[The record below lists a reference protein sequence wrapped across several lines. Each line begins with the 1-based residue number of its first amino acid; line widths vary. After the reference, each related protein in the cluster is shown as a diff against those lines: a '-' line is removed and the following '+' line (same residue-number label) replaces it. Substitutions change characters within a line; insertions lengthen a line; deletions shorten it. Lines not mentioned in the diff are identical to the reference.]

1 MNREEPVPDWLL
13 RSLEWTYP
21 YEIRT
26 YPTQKLSVTALA
38 HRGGIL
44 PPEEMPSFLKQR
56 TGMTSAERGTALHT
70 FLEHMDYVPFR
81 ELPRE
86 KWDTEIQRQIAGM
99 RDGGILGG
107 EEADSI
113 RVRQISRYLDSPLGR
128 KAAQSREL
136 FREIPFNL
144 AITEKDDGTFELV
157 RPESS
162 NMVLLQGVID
172 LYFRGVEDG
181 REGWILVDYKTDR
194 YEVSEEEVIA
204 NHAQQVDW
212 YRKALEILTG
222 IPVLRESVFLFHIGK
237 EIILPFPTRS

>member
-44 PPEEMPSFLKQR
+44 PPEEMPSFLEQR

-162 NMVLLQGVID
+162 NMVLLQGVVD
-172 LYFRGVEDG
+172 LYFLGEEDG